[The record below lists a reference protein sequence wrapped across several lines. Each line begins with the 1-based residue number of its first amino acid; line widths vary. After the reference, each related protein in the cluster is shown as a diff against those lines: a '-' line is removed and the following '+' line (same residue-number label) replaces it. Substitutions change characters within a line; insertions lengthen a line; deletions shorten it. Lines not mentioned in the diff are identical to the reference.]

1 MVLGLLSKREECT
14 SYHLTST
21 NSTYYTDIVSS
32 VTKSYAF
39 FKIKE
44 DYVEDVMECSLA
56 DNKNCDHSQDYIR
69 VNATTFEKDIEVED
83 NRNPT
88 TEFPELTRSTGT
100 DMERQGLDGTGTSP
114 VYHHYGTQS
123 LLMGR
128 DKIRVLVLLALIQS

>member
-1 MVLGLLSKREECT
+1 M
-14 SYHLTST
+14 
-21 NSTYYTDIVSS
+21 
-32 VTKSYAF
+32 TKSYAF

-44 DYVEDVMECSLA
+44 DYIEDFMECSLA

-123 LLMGR
+123 LLMER
-128 DKIRVLVLLALIQS
+128 DKIRVLVQLALIQS

>member
-1 MVLGLLSKREECT
+1 M
-14 SYHLTST
+14 
-21 NSTYYTDIVSS
+21 
-32 VTKSYAF
+32 TKSYAF

-88 TEFPELTRSTGT
+88 TEFPELTRSTRT
-100 DMERQGLDGTGTSP
+100 DMDDLQYSAVLWRYQQERQGLDGTGTSP

-123 LLMGR
+123 LLMER